1 MNTENNQQDQ
11 QDDGILSFD
20 DAISPKDSENQPEN
34 NTDDTAENPSA
45 EASSEQP
52 QESEAAETQ
61 NDAKPH
67 ENNTETEDE
76 ESVITFDSFGFCP
89 EIMQALNEAGF
100 REPTP
105 IQVKAIPSVMEGR
118 DVIGQALTGTGK
130 TAAFGLPTMQKIM
143 NEPGLNLLVLV
154 PTRELAAQVSNELF
168 KLGRYAN
175 IHTAAFTGGQS
186 YSRQETILAKGINAL
201 VATPGRLLDLID
213 SGHFDDVNPKH
224 IVVDEADEMLDMGF
238 LDDVKKI
245 FEHFNGEHQTML
257 FSATMPRPVIQ
268 LAEHILKDPV
278 NITTSITESTNNDI
292 EQLFYVIED
301 HERADA
307 VIRLI
312 DAENVTKGMIFCR
325 TKEET
330 DSLNILLSARGY
342 NVNCLHGDM
351 EQAQR
356 SRVMAAFR
364 RGEIDIL
371 VATDVAARGLDVDD
385 VSHVFNYHLPFDSR
399 GYVHRIGRTGRAG
412 KAGTAITL
420 VTPREMRQLDAIRRN
435 VGAQMQNRLVPT
447 RTQVTE
453 QRLKKIFHDVHD
465 YKLDMNILNQ
475 VETLSV
481 NQDLLVIIAKL
492 LAHQL
497 ETCGDQGPEDIG
509 PKGQR
514 LQRIL
519 DRSDRKNRE
528 RREGGRDD
536 DREERGGRRRRRGD
550 RDDRDDRDDRGSRRD
565 RGERRG
571 RREYDAWAK
580 EEDFSESE
588 ATVRQKPGNLDRP
601 SYAENAPNMHEEPVA
616 EQENNVRS
624 EHHEDVAR
632 QEVADIRPTAENM
645 DSIDRE
651 EKTEHA
657 SRDERPKRRF
667 DDEERPKR
675 RFDDD
680 ERHARRRDDERPRY
694 ADERPKR
701 RFDDDERPKRRFDD
715 ERPRRRFDD
724 DERPKRRFDDER
736 PRRRFDDDERPK
748 RRFDEDERP
757 RRRFDDD
764 RPRFARDGKVNLRES
779 DTHAPRKGKWADKF
793 QDSGSKK
800 KFGSDRNVSFKTS
813 FSSHE
818 APQDKKKSKRNLPP
832 PPPQVS
838 KRNTSSSKGQNWYF
852 N

>member
-1 MNTENNQQDQ
+1 MNTENNTQDK
-11 QDDGILSFD
+11 QDDGILSFE
-20 DAISPKDSENQPEN
+20 DAITSQDSEKQPEAKSDEQVTN
-34 NTDDTAENPSA
+34 ASEG
-45 EASSEQP
+45 EAAPNEQP
-52 QESEAAETQ
+52 SQTAPLESNEEAQ
-61 NDAKPH
+61 SDDD
-67 ENNTETEDE
+67 ED
-76 ESVITFDSFGFCP
+76 VVTFESFGFCP

-105 IQVKAIPSVMEGR
+105 IQIKAIPSVMEGR

-186 YSRQETILAKGINAL
+186 YSRQETMLAKGINAL

-245 FEHFNGEHQTML
+245 FEHFNGDHQTML

-301 HERADA
+301 RERSDA

-465 YKLDMNILNQ
+465 YKLDMNILSQ

-492 LAHQL
+492 LGHQL
-497 ETCGDQGPEDIG
+497 ATCGDTGPEDIG
-509 PKGQR
+509 PKGPK

-528 RREGGRDD
+528 RRDGGRED
-536 DREERGGRRRRRGD
+536 DREGRGGRRRRDRGD
-550 RDDRDDRDDRGSRRD
+550 RDERED
-565 RGERRG
+565 RGERGDRG
-571 RREYDAWAK
+571 GRRPRREYDAWAK
-580 EEDFSESE
+580 EEDFGDSE
-588 ATVRQKPGNLDRP
+588 APVRQKPGNLDRP
-601 SYAENAPNMHEEPVA
+601 SYVENAPNMHEEAPA
-616 EQENNVRS
+616 PQEKPARNEQPEYT
-624 EHHEDVAR
+624 EHTER
-632 QEVADIRPTAENM
+632 QEVPEERPAVAEHM
-645 DSIDRE
+645 KPAVRE
-651 EKTEHA
+651 ERSERA
-657 SRDERPKRRF
+657 PRDERPKRRF
-667 DDEERPKR
+667 DDERP
-675 RFDDD
+675 
-680 ERHARRRDDERPRY
+680 ARRH
-694 ADERPKR
+694 
-701 RFDDDERPKRRFDD
+701 DDERPKRRFDD
-715 ERPRRRFDD
+715 ERPRYS

-736 PRRRFDDDERPK
+736 PRYNDERPKHRFDDERP
-748 RRFDEDERP
+748 RYS
-757 RRRFDDD
+757 
-764 RPRFARDGKVNLRES
+764 RDGKVNLRES

-800 KFGSDRNVSFKTS
+800 RGGDRNVSFKTS

-838 KRNTSSSKGQNWYF
+838 KRNTPPSKGQNWYF

>member
-1 MNTENNQQDQ
+1 MNTENNTQDK
-11 QDDGILSFD
+11 QDDGILSFE
-20 DAISPKDSENQPEN
+20 DAITSQDSEKQ
-34 NTDDTAENPSA
+34 A
-45 EASSEQP
+45 EAKSDEQVTNASEGEVAPDEQP
-52 QESEAAETQ
+52 SQTAPLESNEEAQ
-61 NDAKPH
+61 SDDD
-67 ENNTETEDE
+67 ED
-76 ESVITFDSFGFCP
+76 VVTFESFGFCP

-105 IQVKAIPSVMEGR
+105 IQIKAIPSVMEGR

-186 YSRQETILAKGINAL
+186 YSRQETMLAKGINAL

-245 FEHFNGEHQTML
+245 FEHFNGDHQTML

-301 HERADA
+301 RERSDA

-465 YKLDMNILNQ
+465 YKLDMNILSQ

-492 LAHQL
+492 LGHQL
-497 ETCGDQGPEDIG
+497 ATCGDTGPEDIG
-509 PKGQR
+509 PKGPK

-528 RREGGRDD
+528 RRDGGRED
-536 DREERGGRRRRRGD
+536 DREGRGGRRRRDRGD
-550 RDDRDDRDDRGSRRD
+550 RDERED
-565 RGERRG
+565 RGERGDRG
-571 RREYDAWAK
+571 GRRPRREYDAWAK
-580 EEDFSESE
+580 EEDFGDSE
-588 ATVRQKPGNLDRP
+588 APVRQKPGNLDRP
-601 SYAENAPNMHEEPVA
+601 SYAENAPNMHEEEPA
-616 EQENNVRS
+616 PQEKPARNEQTEYT
-624 EHHEDVAR
+624 EHTER
-632 QEVADIRPTAENM
+632 QEVSEERPVVAEHM
-645 DSIDRE
+645 KPAVRE
-651 EKTEHA
+651 ERSERA
-657 SRDERPKRRF
+657 PRDERPKRRF
-667 DDEERPKR
+667 DDERPARRHEDERPKR
-675 RFDDD
+675 RFDD
-680 ERHARRRDDERPRY
+680 ERPRY
-694 ADERPKR
+694 SDERPKR
-701 RFDDDERPKRRFDD
+701 RFDDDERPRYS
-715 ERPRRRFDD
+715 

-736 PRRRFDDDERPK
+736 PRFNDERPKHRFDDERP
-748 RRFDEDERP
+748 RYS
-757 RRRFDDD
+757 
-764 RPRFARDGKVNLRES
+764 RDGKVNLRES

-800 KFGSDRNVSFKTS
+800 RGGDRNVSFKTS

-838 KRNTSSSKGQNWYF
+838 KRNTPPSKGQNWYF

>member
-20 DAISPKDSENQPEN
+20 DAISPKDSENPQERN
-34 NTDDTAENPSA
+34 KDEKTADTTENPSA
-45 EASSEQP
+45 ATFSEQ
-52 QESEAAETQ
+52 QEAATAETS
-61 NDAKPH
+61 NDAAQQ

-76 ESVITFDSFGFCP
+76 EPVVTFDSFGFCP

-301 HERADA
+301 RERADA

-412 KAGTAITL
+412 KTGTAITL

-481 NQDLLVIIAKL
+481 NQDLSVIIAKL
-492 LAHQL
+492 LGHQL
-497 ETCGDQGPEDIG
+497 ATCGDTGPEDIG
-509 PKGQR
+509 PKGPK

-528 RREGGRDD
+528 RRDGGRED

-550 RDDRDDRDDRGSRRD
+550 RDDRDG
-565 RGERRG
+565 RGERGGDRG
-571 RREYDAWAK
+571 GRRPRREYDAWAK
-580 EEDFSESE
+580 EEDFGESE
-588 ATVRQKPGNLDRP
+588 APVRQRPGNLDRP
-601 SYAENAPNMHEEPVA
+601 SYAENAPNMHEEESAPQGKPARIEQA
-616 EQENNVRS
+616 EYT
-624 EHHEDVAR
+624 EHTER
-632 QEVADIRPTAENM
+632 QEVQEERPAVAEHTKPAV
-645 DSIDRE
+645 RE
-651 EKTEHA
+651 ERSERA
-657 SRDERPKRRF
+657 PRDERPKRRF
-667 DDEERPKR
+667 DDERPARHHDDERPRYSDERPKR
-675 RFDDD
+675 RFD
-680 ERHARRRDDERPRY
+680 
-694 ADERPKR
+694 DERPKR

-715 ERPRRRFDD
+715 ERPRYN
-724 DERPKRRFDDER
+724 DERPKHRFDDER
-736 PRRRFDDDERPK
+736 PRYS
-748 RRFDEDERP
+748 
-757 RRRFDDD
+757 
-764 RPRFARDGKVNLRES
+764 RDGKVNLRES
-779 DTHAPRKGKWADKF
+779 NTHAPRKGKWADKF

-800 KFGSDRNVSFKTS
+800 RGGDRNVSFKTS

-838 KRNTSSSKGQNWYF
+838 KRNTPPSKGQNWYF

>member
-1 MNTENNQQDQ
+1 MNTENNTQDK
-11 QDDGILSFD
+11 QDDGILSFE
-20 DAISPKDSENQPEN
+20 DAITSQDSEKQPEAKSDEQVTN
-34 NTDDTAENPSA
+34 ASEG
-45 EASSEQP
+45 EAAPNEQP
-52 QESEAAETQ
+52 SQTASLESNEEAQ
-61 NDAKPH
+61 SDDD
-67 ENNTETEDE
+67 ED
-76 ESVITFDSFGFCP
+76 VVTFESFGFCP

-105 IQVKAIPSVMEGR
+105 IQIKAIPSVMEGR

-186 YSRQETILAKGINAL
+186 YSRQETMLAKGINAL

-245 FEHFNGEHQTML
+245 FEHFNGDHQTML

-301 HERADA
+301 RERSDA

-465 YKLDMNILNQ
+465 YKLDMNILSQ

-492 LAHQL
+492 LGHQL
-497 ETCGDQGPEDIG
+497 ATCGDTGPEDIG
-509 PKGQR
+509 PKGPK

-528 RREGGRDD
+528 RRDGGRED
-536 DREERGGRRRRRGD
+536 DREGRGGRRRRD
-550 RDDRDDRDDRGSRRD
+550 RDDREDRGG
-565 RGERRG
+565 RGERGDRG
-571 RREYDAWAK
+571 GRRPRREYDAWAK
-580 EEDFSESE
+580 EEDFGDSE
-588 ATVRQKPGNLDRP
+588 APVRQKPGNLDRP
-601 SYAENAPNMHEEPVA
+601 SYAENAPNMHEEEPA
-616 EQENNVRS
+616 PQEKPARNEQTEYT
-624 EHHEDVAR
+624 EHTER
-632 QEVADIRPTAENM
+632 QEVSEERPVVAEHM
-645 DSIDRE
+645 KPAVRE
-651 EKTEHA
+651 ERSERA
-657 SRDERPKRRF
+657 PRDERPKRRF
-667 DDEERPKR
+667 
-675 RFDDD
+675 
-680 ERHARRRDDERPRY
+680 
-694 ADERPKR
+694 
-701 RFDDDERPKRRFDD
+701 
-715 ERPRRRFDD
+715 
-724 DERPKRRFDDER
+724 
-736 PRRRFDDDERPK
+736 
-748 RRFDEDERP
+748 EDERP
-757 RRRFDDD
+757 QLGR
-764 RPRFARDGKVNLRES
+764 AHV
-779 DTHAPRKGKWADKF
+779 
-793 QDSGSKK
+793 
-800 KFGSDRNVSFKTS
+800 
-813 FSSHE
+813 
-818 APQDKKKSKRNLPP
+818 
-832 PPPQVS
+832 
-838 KRNTSSSKGQNWYF
+838 
-852 N
+852 

>member
-1 MNTENNQQDQ
+1 MNTENNHPET
-11 QDDGILSFD
+11 QDDGIISFE
-20 DAISPKDSENQPEN
+20 DAITSQDSKKQPEKQKEETSN
-34 NTDDTAENPSA
+34 EQPA
-45 EASSEQP
+45 EASETDNTPSEQP
-52 QESEAAETQ
+52 SETSDDQKTEKPLGQ
-61 NDAKPH
+61 KDDAKM
-67 ENNTETEDE
+67 EEEEDI
-76 ESVITFDSFGFCP
+76 VTFESFGFCP

-105 IQVKAIPSVMEGR
+105 IQIKAIPSVMEGR

-143 NEPGLNLLVLV
+143 NEPGLNMLVLV

-186 YSRQETILAKGINAL
+186 YSRQETMLAKGINAL

-213 SGHFDDVNPKH
+213 SGHFDDINPKH

-238 LDDVKKI
+238 LEDVQKI
-245 FEHFNGEHQTML
+245 FEHFDGEHQTML

-301 HERADA
+301 RERADA

-492 LAHQL
+492 LGHQL
-497 ETCGDQGPEDIG
+497 ATCGDTGPEDIG
-509 PKGQR
+509 PKGPK

-519 DRSDRKNRE
+519 DRSERKNRE
-528 RREGGRDD
+528 RRDGGRED
-536 DREERGGRRRRRGD
+536 DREGRGGRRRRDREDREDRGD
-550 RDDRDDRDDRGSRRD
+550 RGDRGGRRP
-565 RGERRG
+565 

-588 ATVRQKPGNLDRP
+588 APVRQRPGNLDRP
-601 SYAENAPNMHEEPVA
+601 SYAENAPNMHEEEPA
-616 EQENNVRS
+616 PQEKPARIEQTEYIERS
-624 EHHEDVAR
+624 ERQDVPEERPAVEDR
-632 QEVADIRPTAENM
+632 TKP
-645 DSIDRE
+645 SIRE
-651 EKTEHA
+651 EKSERA
-657 SRDERPKRRF
+657 PRDERPKRRF
-667 DDEERPKR
+667 DDERP
-675 RFDDD
+675 
-680 ERHARRRDDERPRY
+680 ARRH
-694 ADERPKR
+694 
-701 RFDDDERPKRRFDD
+701 DDERPKRRFDD
-715 ERPRRRFDD
+715 ERPRYSDERPKRRFEDERPRFS

-736 PRRRFDDDERPK
+736 PHYNDERPKHRFDDERP
-748 RRFDEDERP
+748 RYS
-757 RRRFDDD
+757 
-764 RPRFARDGKVNLRES
+764 RDGKVNLRES

-800 KFGSDRNVSFKTS
+800 RGGDRNVSFKTS

-832 PPPQVS
+832 PPPQIS
-838 KRNTSSSKGQNWYF
+838 KRSTSSSKGQNWYF